1 MSKELYIPQV
11 GDEITLAEDWTF
23 NLQCERRNIKCAEH
37 FGYRWEGGWYV
48 KSSDPLKRPLFSYPS
63 SSEEKAK
70 FEPFNVLDKINPFK
84 KSKQLPIISKEL
96 DEADKKYKEECK
108 KYLDYLELFGR
119 KSLLITLP
127 KGTKLKVDR
136 VYIRKNAKDF
146 SSLTFFASIGGKK
159 LRFWTSLEDCNKI
172 IFED

>member
-1 MSKELYIPQV
+1 MSKKLFIPQV
-11 GDEITLAEDWTF
+11 GDEIILAEDWTF
-23 NLQCERRNIKCAEH
+23 NLQYEWRNIKCAEY
-37 FGYRWEGGWYV
+37 FGFRSEGGWYV
-48 KSSDPLKRPLFSYPS
+48 KSDDPLKTPTFPYATP
-63 SSEEKAK
+63 SEEKAK

-84 KSKQLPIISKEL
+84 RSKQLPIISKEL
-96 DEADKKYKEECK
+96 DEAQKKYNQERK

-159 LRFWTSLEDCNKI
+159 IRFWASLEDCNKI
-172 IFED
+172 IFGN